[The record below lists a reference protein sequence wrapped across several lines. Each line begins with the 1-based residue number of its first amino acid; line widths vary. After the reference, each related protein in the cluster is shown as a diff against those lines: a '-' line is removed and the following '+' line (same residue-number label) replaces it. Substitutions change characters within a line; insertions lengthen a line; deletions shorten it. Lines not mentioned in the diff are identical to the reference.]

1 MSAPVI
7 HIENLCVKSRN
18 RTILSVE
25 ELTVGRGEVFVV
37 FGPNGAGKSTLL
49 KASLGLQRIS
59 AGTIS
64 VLGKRVQQLNSIDL
78 SRLRSQIGYVSQNL
92 SLSGEMPITVREV
105 IAIGRTGI
113 AGLFR
118 RLGKRDWFIVEKW
131 IERLGLRDLAGQS
144 YSELSGGEK
153 RKTLIAKGMVQEPE
167 ILLLD
172 EPTSH
177 LDIGWREEIVRTIQE
192 LYKQMKMTIIMV
204 CHELEVIPPC
214 CSQFVILNEGKVL
227 DMGNPRE
234 VLTNECIRSLY
245 GSGFNVQYQSG
256 RYVLIPDGRII

>member
-1 MSAPVI
+1 MSDSVI
-7 HIENLCVKSRN
+7 YIDNLCVNSRN
-18 RTILSVE
+18 RTILSIE
-25 ELTVGRGEVFVV
+25 ELIVSKGEVFVV

-59 AGTIS
+59 GGRML
-64 VLGKRVQQLNSIDL
+64 VLGQCVHQLNSIDL
-78 SRLRSQIGYVSQNL
+78 SRLRSRIGYVAQNL
-92 SLSGEMPITVREV
+92 SFPSEMPITVREV

-118 RLGKRDWFIVEKW
+118 RLSKMDWFIVDEW
-131 IERLGLRDLAGQS
+131 IERLGLTNLAGQS
-144 YSELSGGEK
+144 YSELSGGEQ
-153 RKTLIAKGMVQEPE
+153 RKALIAKAMVQEPE

-177 LDIGWREEIVRTIQE
+177 LDLGWREEIVKTIQN
-192 LYKQMKMTIIMV
+192 LYEHMKMTIIMV

-214 CSQFVILNEGKVL
+214 CSQFIILNNGKVL
-227 DMGNPRE
+227 DKGKPRE
-234 VLTNECIRSLY
+234 VLTNKCISSLY

-256 RYVLIPDGRII
+256 RYILIPDGRGT